1 MELYISKLTAR
12 ELGRRIDDYFIYIK
26 GEGQPQAKRPVGRPP
41 KYPPAGPVPGKASA
55 KTPPPARPPE
65 PPTITGLALF
75 IGFNSRQEFED
86 HEKKPRFAPALKR
99 ARLKI
104 EAEYEKKLPLTS
116 AAGAI
121 FALKSLGSI
130 IDYLEK
136 ALVATT
142 DEAKPPKVQRS
153 NGAKTSTLLSANKK
167 PAISTGKTER
177 RNVPT

>member
-104 EAEYEKKLPLTS
+104 EAEYEKKLHLTS

-121 FALKSLGSI
+121 FALKSLGWNDDKETINPTLKTLEIKI
-130 IDYLEK
+130 IETGPSLAQTEK
-136 ALVATT
+136 EVAL
-142 DEAKPPKVQRS
+142 
-153 NGAKTSTLLSANKK
+153 
-167 PAISTGKTER
+167 
-177 RNVPT
+177 